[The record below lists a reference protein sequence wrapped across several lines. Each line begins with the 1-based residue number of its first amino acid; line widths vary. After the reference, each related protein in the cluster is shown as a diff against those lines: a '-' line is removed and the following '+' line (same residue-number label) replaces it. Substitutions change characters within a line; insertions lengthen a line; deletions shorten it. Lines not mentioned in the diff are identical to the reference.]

1 MVVPIQ
7 FTPHVNYI
15 RRNLFGNIP
24 LKAIAYRQEVL
35 CHDQTIKAQ
44 PAVFLPGQIDRI
56 TGTDPGSTI
65 ELEVSIATS
74 ETLRP
79 PPTIAH
85 HIKDAI
91 VVDGSV
97 YQGRFKFFIASRSF
111 YEIPATDREPHR
123 FKTVGL
129 ASSHFGSRYFGH
141 WLIDDCT
148 QYRFAEQ
155 YGPPLCFRGPIFPDH
170 QRVYQSY
177 LGQDWTPVDR
187 AWIEDL
193 IVYQDFHWGTPQDSL
208 RGTQIN
214 AMRDRVRAHLP
225 SGGARTLV
233 YLKRGMTGARRK
245 IQNEEALLAV
255 LSQHG
260 FTIVDIESISVEQ
273 MLTVLAN
280 AKIVVS
286 VEGSQATHCAYSI
299 PNNSGLIMLEP
310 PDRFLSFHRGWT
322 ASADVWF
329 GFVVGSPC
337 DGGYCFSASEVL
349 QTTDA
354 MMRQLERALSP

>member
-1 MVVPIQ
+1 MLVPIQ
-7 FTPHVNYI
+7 FTPHFNYI

-24 LKAIAYRQEVL
+24 LKTIAYRQEML
-35 CHDQTIKAQ
+35 CHEETIKAQ
-44 PAVFLPGQIDRI
+44 PAIFLPGQVDRI
-56 TGTDPGSTI
+56 TGTDPGSTV

-74 ETLRP
+74 EKLRP

-91 VVDGSV
+91 VVDGSI
-97 YQGRFKFFIASRSF
+97 YQGRFKSFIAARSF
-111 YEIPATDREPHR
+111 YKSPPADTEPRH

-148 QYRFAEQ
+148 QYRLAEQ
-155 YGPPLCFRGPIFPDH
+155 LGHPLCLRGPIFPNH
-170 QRVYQSY
+170 QKTYQSY

-187 AWIEDL
+187 AWIENL

-208 RGTQIN
+208 RGAQTN
-214 AMRDRVRAHLP
+214 AMRERARTHLP

-233 YLKRGMTGARRK
+233 YLKRGATGAWRT
-245 IQNEEALLAV
+245 IQNEETLVDV
-255 LSQHG
+255 LSRHG
-260 FTIVDIESISVEQ
+260 FMVVDVATSSLEQ
-273 MLTVLAN
+273 ILAALAN
-280 AKIVVS
+280 AKIVIS

-299 PNNSGLIMLEP
+299 PDKSGLILLQP

-322 ASADVWF
+322 TAAGVRF
-329 GFVVGSPC
+329 GFVVGSL
-337 DGGYCFSASEVL
+337 DENGYSFLPSEVL
-349 QTTDA
+349 QTVEL
-354 MMRQLERALSP
+354 MLRKLEHVAAI